1 MAKNITA
8 EHTIKL
14 NKLCKSTI
22 SAFRNCAQET
32 LINNEVISPTG
43 LAILVSIYHKP
54 YNDTISS
61 IALGI
66 NVSKGL
72 CSREVEK
79 LRSDGYLTAVTDE
92 NDRRIVRLKINETS
106 QALIERELEG
116 LRSFTEEIT
125 QGVSEEEFKTFMAI
139 CEKIQSNVDKLSNID
154 NE

>member
-1 MAKNITA
+1 MVNNISA

-32 LINNEVISPTG
+32 LINDEVISPTG

-79 LRSDGYLTAVTDE
+79 LRHDGYLTAVTDE

-106 QALIERELEG
+106 MPLVERELKA
-116 LRSFTEEIT
+116 LSAFTEEIT
-125 QGVSEEEFKTFMAI
+125 QGVSEKEFEDFMAI
-139 CEKIQSNVDKLSNID
+139 CEKIQKNVDKLDSGE

>member
-1 MAKNITA
+1 MAKNISA
-8 EHTIKL
+8 EQTIKYS
-14 NKLCKSTI
+14 KLCKSTI
-22 SAFRNCAQET
+22 SAFRNCAQSN
-32 LINNEVISPTG
+32 LINDEVISPTG

-92 NDRRIVRLKINETS
+92 NDRRIVRLRVNENS
-106 QALIERELEG
+106 LQLIERELDG

-125 QGVSEEEFKTFMAI
+125 QGVSDEEFNTFMAI
-139 CEKIQSNVDKLSNID
+139 CEKIQSNVDKLDNID
-154 NE
+154 ND

>member
-1 MAKNITA
+1 MANNISA
-8 EHTIKL
+8 EQTIKL

-22 SAFRNCAQET
+22 SAFRNCAQSA
-32 LINNEVISPTG
+32 LINDEVISPTG

-79 LRSDGYLTAVTDE
+79 LRHDGYLTAVTDE
-92 NDRRIVRLKINETS
+92 NDRRVVRLKINETS
-106 QALIERELEG
+106 KQLVERELES
-116 LRSFTEEIT
+116 LSTFTQQLS
-125 QGVSEEEFKTFMAI
+125 QGVTDKEFEEFMAI
-139 CEKIQSNVDKLSNID
+139 GAKIQKNVDSLENI

>member
-116 LRSFTEEIT
+116 LRTFTEEIT

>member
-116 LRSFTEEIT
+116 LRTFTEEIT

-154 NE
+154 ND